1 MNSIFRILVTSV
13 LLLGVFAGCTGQTE
27 PPPVIALFAPFEGRY
42 QEFGYDALYAARLAL
57 ADQDSVIDLVAY
69 DDGSLFL
76 LRLPSRP
83 DAVEATSRDPSPI
96 ALRVAC
102 LSCEICIKRNRSQCG
117 SS

>member
-57 ADQDSVIDLVAY
+57 
-69 DDGSLFL
+69 G
-76 LRLPSRP
+76 
-83 DAVEATSRDPSPI
+83 
-96 ALRVAC
+96 
-102 LSCEICIKRNRSQCG
+102 
-117 SS
+117 